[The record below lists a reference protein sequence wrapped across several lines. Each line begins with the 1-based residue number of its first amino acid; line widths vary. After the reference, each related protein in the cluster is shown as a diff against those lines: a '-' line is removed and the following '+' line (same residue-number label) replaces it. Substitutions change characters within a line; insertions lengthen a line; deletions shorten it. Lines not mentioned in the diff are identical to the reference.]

1 MYAGIDK
8 SSLLNP
14 LATLRTLIPA
24 KTNKP
29 IASNTRM
36 PGDTFNK
43 IIFLFNLLILN
54 QQYPL
59 TQEYQH

>member
-8 SSLLNP
+8 SSLLNL

-24 KTNKP
+24 KTNKL

-36 PGDTFNK
+36 LGDTFNK
-43 IIFLFNLLILN
+43 IIFL
-54 QQYPL
+54 
-59 TQEYQH
+59 

>member
-36 PGDTFNK
+36 LGDTFNK
-43 IIFLFNLLILN
+43 IIFL
-54 QQYPL
+54 
-59 TQEYQH
+59 